1 MVADASR
8 VHRIAVLAGEGIGP
22 EIIAQ
27 AIKVLEALRGHGLRF
42 DLLHAPVGGPAI
54 DACGEPLPT
63 ATLDLAKSCDA
74 VLFGTV
80 GNPAFDHLEASKRP
94 ERAIL
99 GLRRELGLFAGL
111 KHIAIPAALAH
122 LSPLKAE
129 VVAGTDLLVVRELDG
144 DVYTGQPKGGRV
156 SPDGAFAGQR
166 EGYDTMRYAEGEVE
180 RIAHVAFRAA
190 LGRSRR
196 VCSVDKANVLAT
208 SRLWREVVSRVSVQ
222 YPAVT
227 LTHMYAD
234 NAAMQLISRPT
245 AFDVILTGNLFGDIL
260 SDAASVLTGSI
271 GLPASALL
279 GQGGGGM
286 FEAGH
291 GTAWDIAG
299 QDLAC
304 PLACIR
310 AAGLMLRHALDRPD
324 LADRV
329 ERAVVTVLEQG
340 GRTQDMRGALPALGT
355 QAMGDAVV
363 KVLHV
368 R

>member
-1 MVADASR
+1 MDR
-8 VHRIAVLAGEGIGP
+8 
-22 EIIAQ
+22 
-27 AIKVLEALRGHGLRF
+27 
-42 DLLHAPVGGPAI
+42 
-54 DACGEPLPT
+54 
-63 ATLDLAKSCDA
+63 
-74 VLFGTV
+74 
-80 GNPAFDHLEASKRP
+80 
-94 ERAIL
+94 
-99 GLRRELGLFAGL
+99 
-111 KHIAIPAALAH
+111 
-122 LSPLKAE
+122 
-129 VVAGTDLLVVRELDG
+129 
-144 DVYTGQPKGGRV
+144 
-156 SPDGAFAGQR
+156 
-166 EGYDTMRYAEGEVE
+166 M
-180 RIAHVAFRAA
+180 
-190 LGRSRR
+190 
-196 VCSVDKANVLAT
+196 
-208 SRLWREVVSRVSVQ
+208 
-222 YPAVT
+222 

-279 GQGGGGM
+279 GQGQGGM

-329 ERAVVTVLEQG
+329 ERAVVTVLKQG
-340 GRTQDMRGALPALGT
+340 GRTQDIRGDQAPLGT

-363 KVLHV
+363 NVLHG